1 MAKNIVKTARR
12 QLGGRH
18 LLSGKYFAELD
29 KPKHKIS
36 KIKLNIDAGKLVLA
50 MLLFKLGIILND

>member
-1 MAKNIVKTARR
+1 MARTART
-12 QLGGRH
+12 QLEGRH
-18 LLSGKYFAELD
+18 LLFGKYFAELD